1 MAELLLGYEASGWY
15 GVVAP
20 KGTPTEI
27 AEKLNKEINAA
38 LADSTI
44 NRRLTDPGCAV
55 FAGSPAEF
63 GAFIAAAVI
72 VAGR

>member
-27 AEKLNKEINAA
+27 AEKLNKE
-38 LADSTI
+38 T
-44 NRRLTDPGCAV
+44 
-55 FAGSPAEF
+55 SPNPDL
-63 GAFIAAAVI
+63 
-72 VAGR
+72 